1 MLTIDEIKNIA
12 FRKSGM
18 GGYRPDD
25 VDEFIDDVIATF
37 EQMKAEK
44 ADLLRKMDILATKI
58 EQYRTDEET
67 VRNALLASQKVSD
80 QALKEAKDKATYI
93 IKAAEKKSRKILTE
107 AEMATERE
115 KDKYEAV
122 LAETAKLRKEM
133 IIEEI
138 QKAQEKNEP
147 EINENNGDIEIT
159 VDTEDVDI
167 DNADVN
173 ETEAEPSNKIT
184 VIAVETETNTPIP
197 EDETEKSD
205 LMDKDKVSFSVAL
218 PTTLALIVTDTGVV
232 YSAGKAVI
240 LNNSTADV
248 VISGFSV
255 LSQGNWMLA
264 PYTTNMSNVK
274 VDSNLIGFAINGEE
288 TSAYGQEENF
298 TLKKP
303 WNIAARSSIPL
314 AYSAVVSPFSSPI
327 VSETVL
333 SIMFIAKWA
342 V

>member
-67 VRNALLASQKVSD
+67 VRNALLSSQKVSD

-133 IIEEI
+133 IAMYKKHLALLDEFPTEADVQAKRDELDEKYPFEPVEEI
-138 QKAQEKNEP
+138 INSDDFDVEEEMVKAVEDKPVAKTNNDEAKHEHKNEKFDQLKF
-147 EINENNGDIEIT
+147 GDNY
-159 VDTEDVDI
+159 DV
-167 DNADVN
+167 
-173 ETEAEPSNKIT
+173 E
-184 VIAVETETNTPIP
+184 
-197 EDETEKSD
+197 
-205 LMDKDKVSFSVAL
+205 
-218 PTTLALIVTDTGVV
+218 
-232 YSAGKAVI
+232 
-240 LNNSTADV
+240 
-248 VISGFSV
+248 
-255 LSQGNWMLA
+255 
-264 PYTTNMSNVK
+264 
-274 VDSNLIGFAINGEE
+274 
-288 TSAYGQEENF
+288 
-298 TLKKP
+298 
-303 WNIAARSSIPL
+303 
-314 AYSAVVSPFSSPI
+314 
-327 VSETVL
+327 
-333 SIMFIAKWA
+333 
-342 V
+342 